1 MFYFNQELVMK
12 KVFLLSLSFVCLAFQ
27 CGVKKSDCK
36 NMACTQVFVSVGV
49 EVLLNHT
56 QDIGSYSS
64 ISLLE
69 STGEV
74 LHTQQGSDLTFG
86 NTFVVADD
94 SHIGRLGFNSSHKVI
109 FQLIK
114 ADSIVAEESF
124 VVGFDCCHIQK
135 LSGVERID
143 VN

>member
-1 MFYFNQELVMK
+1 MRKL
-12 KVFLLSLSFVCLAFQ
+12 FLLGLSFVCLAFQ

-36 NMACTQVFVSVGV
+36 NVACTQVFVSVGV
-49 EVLLNHT
+49 EVMPKQT

-74 LHTQQGSDLTFG
+74 LHTQQGSDLSFG

-94 SHIGRLGFNSSHKVI
+94 SHIGRLGFKSSHKII